1 MDTFRAAI
9 AIASFRSCP
18 GELWSEETLH
28 GCGNST
34 NNTNQSVSIIIS
46 KWLSVHDLI
55 SQYNDNIS
63 ISWSVKLNKQH
74 KPIELSS
81 VQNISAFFA
90 SKNLCRVISAR
101 RKRRAG
107 MRGII
112 GSESSRIGIGMDISR
127 YSWIVIDIY
136 GYFFVWL
143 HDFLRSVLVVTLY
156 ILLASWWSIRIFM
169 ALSAV
174 STEEHVEIILGSLS
188 TEGPWDEKLH
198 GVPDDAKET
207 FLMDEFIF
215 LDLRSSNSVVKT
227 LGTRIQSLGFTISI
241 QTQIHGNVA
250 RLDMEN
256 KENTEGLLCFV
267 VEQAAHTPKMIYLQR
282 SQGFRYR
289 EMSWPTWK
297 GKWMDMVFWTFRE
310 IHPVRVQTKLH
321 LLRIWHGTANNSRM
335 HIPTWMCIPVRRC
348 FIIHI

>member
-1 MDTFRAAI
+1 
-9 AIASFRSCP
+9 
-18 GELWSEETLH
+18 
-28 GCGNST
+28 
-34 NNTNQSVSIIIS
+34 
-46 KWLSVHDLI
+46 
-55 SQYNDNIS
+55 
-63 ISWSVKLNKQH
+63 
-74 KPIELSS
+74 
-81 VQNISAFFA
+81 
-90 SKNLCRVISAR
+90 
-101 RKRRAG
+101 
-107 MRGII
+107 
-112 GSESSRIGIGMDISR
+112 
-127 YSWIVIDIY
+127 
-136 GYFFVWL
+136 
-143 HDFLRSVLVVTLY
+143 
-156 ILLASWWSIRIFM
+156 M
-169 ALSAV
+169 ALSDV

-289 EMSWPTWK
+289 EMS
-297 GKWMDMVFWTFRE
+297 
-310 IHPVRVQTKLH
+310 
-321 LLRIWHGTANNSRM
+321 
-335 HIPTWMCIPVRRC
+335 
-348 FIIHI
+348 